1 MPYLYEVS
9 FGIRYDQM
17 PQLEIGDSL
26 ERLVG
31 YLKIRLPV
39 QSGFVLADA
48 WYTVD
53 DPDATRVVVRSE
65 WSDWSDV
72 EAHRESSIL
81 EDHIFEEF
89 EPHLKKEEVTIRTYA
104 EVGSGPYSVRR

>member
-9 FGIRYDQM
+9 FDIRHDQM
-17 PQLEIGDSL
+17 PRLEIGDSL

-31 YLKIRLPV
+31 YLKIRLPI

-53 DPDATRVVVRSE
+53 DPEATRVVVRSE

-72 EAHRESSIL
+72 EAHRKSSVL

-89 EPHLKKEEVTIRTYA
+89 EPHLRKDEVTVRTYS

>member
-1 MPYLYEVS
+1 MPYLYEVA
-9 FGIRYDQM
+9 FDIRSDQV

-31 YLKIRLPV
+31 YLKVRLPV
-39 QSGFVLADA
+39 QRGFVVADA

-53 DPDATRVVVRSE
+53 DPVTTRIVVRSV
-65 WSDWSDV
+65 WSDWSDI
-72 EAHRESSIL
+72 EAHRASSIL
-81 EDHIFEEF
+81 EDHLFQEF
-89 EPHLKKEEVTIRTYA
+89 APHLSKDQIKVRTYA